1 MNSLGFNKKNKDTK
15 VIVAMSGGVDSSV
28 AAAMLKNE
36 GYDVTG
42 ITLKLYNQSNV
53 KKTKS
58 CCAGQD
64 IEDAKQVADQ
74 FNFPHF
80 TYDYQDRFF
89 SGVIDEFVETYSKGE
104 TPVPCISCNQTVKF
118 TDLLQEAKNYKADAL
133 VTGHYVRRIGGAKDS
148 KMFKAKDINKDQSY
162 FLFATLQD
170 QLDYLRFPL
179 GNYLKSEIR
188 DIAKKLNLTV
198 KDKPDSQDICFVT
211 TDSYRDL
218 INKLK
223 PELNVKGNFLNMEEN
238 IVEQTHARHI
248 LVKINE
254 LQTDKQANEKLIQ
267 LKLRI
272 DNGDDFGLLA
282 KGNSDDA
289 MSAIDNGDLG
299 WSIPGELVPEF
310 QRVLDGLG
318 INETSEPFKSRF
330 GWHIAQVLGRR
341 NHDNTESIK
350 RARARKVIG
359 DRKLNEA
366 LQNWNRELLDEAY
379 IEYRL
384 DGI

>member
-15 VIVAMSGGVDSSV
+15 VFVAMSGGVDSSV
-28 AAAMLKNE
+28 VAAMLKND
-36 GYDVTG
+36 GYDITG
-42 ITLKLYNQSNV
+42 ITLRLYNHSSVN
-53 KKTKS
+53 KTKS

-223 PELNVKGNFLNMEEN
+223 PELNVKGNFLDMEEN
-238 IVEQTHARHI
+238 IIGQHNGI
-248 LVKINE
+248 
-254 LQTDKQANEKLIQ
+254 ANYTV
-267 LKLRI
+267 
-272 DNGDDFGLLA
+272 G
-282 KGNSDDA
+282 
-289 MSAIDNGDLG
+289 
-299 WSIPGELVPEF
+299 
-310 QRVLDGLG
+310 QRKGLG
-318 INETSEPFKSRF
+318 IGGSENPLYVLKIDNEKNTIYLGEQKHLKKTTVYLRDVNWLDNSINKSNIRCSAKIRSTQKESPGFLSINENSAMFKF
-330 GWHIAQVLGRR
+330 DDEIITTAPGQACVFYLKNQVLGGGWIVK
-341 NHDNTESIK
+341 T
-350 RARARKVIG
+350 
-359 DRKLNEA
+359 LN
-366 LQNWNRELLDEAY
+366 
-379 IEYRL
+379 
-384 DGI
+384 